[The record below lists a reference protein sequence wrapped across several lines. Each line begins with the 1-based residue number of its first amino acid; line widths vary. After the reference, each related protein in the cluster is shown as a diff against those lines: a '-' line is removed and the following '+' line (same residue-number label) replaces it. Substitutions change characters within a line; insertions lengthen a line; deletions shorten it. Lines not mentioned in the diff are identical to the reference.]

1 MRSSLVAKMTLR
13 RRTFLWLIG
22 VFIVVVFVLTTGG
35 SDAWLSP
42 FQATAES
49 TSIGPVDQSIYATS
63 RNLARLAATPQE
75 QHFAVLALRV
85 ADHELDQS
93 FVSAIRN
100 STLHY
105 DLTNPNVAI
114 GMNRV
119 AELKSA
125 IKQDHA
131 GIAALQNDLT
141 SDTDEKNEKLRL
153 AEAQLALDNDELEN
167 AQQDLARFDAYKKS
181 EVQQVFDQ
189 HHLIEDQAAALPK
202 DTATAALETPTAL
215 QSFRGKLKVRSLLVE
230 REQLIKEARTKV
242 SASLAA
248 LMAEHNRLDRSGSS
262 AGVPPSETSQA
273 RIARLNSLAE
283 QQKDMSDLDHR
294 IRDLNQL
301 QQVYD
306 DWQHLLKQQLHAL
319 HLGLANDSL
328 ALTMAILGAF
338 ALSGVIQVL
347 FRRWER
353 KHFHRLDN
361 VRLLVLVILQ
371 VLVAIRLFTILF
383 GTPSDISTLLG
394 LVTAGITIVLRDF
407 IMSFV
412 GWFLLMGRSGVRV
425 GDWVEIN
432 GTQGEVAQITRLH
445 TFVLET
451 GNWTT
456 DGHPTGR
463 QAIFMNK
470 FAVEG
475 KYFNFSTPEQWLW
488 DQLSIPVP
496 AGTPITSE
504 LLAKMRDVVEAETRE
519 DSRRAERSWRE
530 LVRSHGLLEFAP
542 TPTVVIRT
550 SPSGLEIT
558 IRYVA
563 KAECRFG
570 TSVLLRQ
577 AVLAILGLVKD
588 EHTFDQ
594 F

>member
-35 SDAWLSP
+35 SDAVLSP
-42 FQATAES
+42 FQAAVES
-49 TSIGPVDQSIYATS
+49 TAIGPVDQSIYATS

-75 QHFAVLALRV
+75 QHFAVMAMRA

-100 STLHY
+100 SSLHK
-105 DLTNPNVAI
+105 DLTNPAVAA
-114 GMNRV
+114 GMKRV
-119 AELKSA
+119 AVLKSA
-125 IKQDHA
+125 VKKDREL
-131 GIAALQNDLT
+131 IASLQNDVT
-141 SDTDEKNEKLRL
+141 SDPDEKNGRLRL

-167 AQQDLARFDAYKKS
+167 AQQDLARLDTYKES
-181 EVQQVFDQ
+181 EIQQVFDQ

-215 QSFRGKLKVRSLLVE
+215 QSLRGKLKIRSLLVQ
-230 REQLIKEARTKV
+230 REKLIQEARTKV
-242 SASLAA
+242 FASLAA
-248 LMAEHNRLDRSGSS
+248 LTSEHNRLDRSGSS
-262 AGVPPSETSQA
+262 VGVPPSETSQA
-273 RIARLNSLAE
+273 RVARLNALAE
-283 QQKDMSDLDHR
+283 QQREMSDLDHR
-294 IRDLNQL
+294 IRDLHQL
-301 QQVYD
+301 QQVYAE
-306 DWQHLLKQQLHAL
+306 WQRLLQQQLHAI
-319 HLGLANDSL
+319 HLGLVNDCL

-338 ALSGVIQVL
+338 TLSGVIQFL

-353 KHFHRLDN
+353 KYFHRLDN
-361 VRLLVLVILQ
+361 ARLLFLVILQ
-371 VLVAIRLFTILF
+371 VLVAIRLFTIVF
-383 GTPSDISTLLG
+383 GTPSDISTLVG
-394 LVTAGITIVLRDF
+394 LVTAGITIALRDF

-412 GWFLLMGRSGVRV
+412 GWFLLMGRSGIRV

-432 GTQGEVAQITRLH
+432 GTQGEVAQITSLH

-488 DQLSIPVP
+488 DQLSIPIP
-496 AGTPITSE
+496 AGTPITPE
-504 LLAKMRDVVEAETRE
+504 LLAKLRDIVEAETQD
-519 DSRRAERSWRE
+519 DSRCAERSWRE

-550 SPSGLEIT
+550 STSGLEIT
-558 IRYVA
+558 IRYVS
-563 KAECRFG
+563 KAEQRFS

-577 AVLAILGLVKD
+577 AVLATLGLVKD